1 MSEIH
6 LQVLAGL
13 SNRLRSLVSGICL
26 AEDYNCNLV
35 VHWSLDHA
43 CGALFEQLFDPST
56 LPPFVTITPFP
67 LLKAYHILSENDT
80 EMIKTK
86 WDRKHPLVVK
96 SYAHFYTED
105 MSRWLTHLRKIQPR
119 KEILD
124 EVSQRLPP
132 FDPTRFLGV
141 HIRRTDHVKCI
152 AASPLEAFLQKL
164 DNTESFLIAATDD
177 VGVRRELE
185 MRYQGRIFFASHVLE
200 RFSEIGMREALI
212 DFLCLSRCPFI
223 LGSTHSSY
231 SEMAGLYGGCTV
243 EFVKG

>member
-26 AEDYNCNLV
+26 AEDYGVQLV

-56 LPPFVTITPFP
+56 LPPFVKLTSLP
-67 LLKAYHILSENDT
+67 LLKAYHILSDNDT

-86 WDRKHPLVVK
+86 WDRKQPLVVK
-96 SYAHFYTED
+96 SYAHFYTSD
-105 MSRWLTHLRKIQPR
+105 MVRWVKYLRAIQPR
-119 KEILD
+119 QDILE
-124 EVSQRLPP
+124 EVERRLPP
-132 FDPTRFLGV
+132 FEPSKFLGV

-152 AASPLEAFLQKL
+152 AASPVEAFLKKL
-164 DNTESFLIAATDD
+164 DATDSFLIVATDD
-177 VGVRRELE
+177 FGVRNQLQE
-185 MRYQGRIFFASHVLE
+185 RYSGRIFFASRVLE
-200 RFSEIGMREALI
+200 RFSEVGMREALI
-212 DFLCLSRCPFI
+212 DFLCLSRCPMI

-231 SEMAGLYGGCTV
+231 SEMAGLYGGSTV